1 MSTVKV
7 IIRKDKINS
16 EGLAPLYLR
25 TIRNRKAY
33 YIRVE
38 GISIHPDDW
47 DSEAQYIKKS
57 KRVPNYVRLNNRIEA
72 QKAKAQNYILDVV
85 DGIKRYNP
93 EKFKST
99 VTGYNRESF
108 MEYANKYT
116 ESLQKKGD
124 YRMHKRMKTIMKKLH
139 DYAGRDL
146 KFTDIN
152 IDFLKAYE
160 TYLREELSNATNTVL
175 GNYKMIRKLFNDAIR
190 EDLIPQEL
198 YPFRKYRFRFEQ
210 PQIDYLTEKEL
221 QAMESLEL
229 PENTNIWHTRN
240 MYVFACYAGGIR
252 IGDLLVLKWENITDV
267 HLKLTTQKT
276 GAQINL
282 ALPKRAKQI
291 LELYRPLANGE
302 TDYVFPFMKRN
313 RTNNIIQSVESKNSI
328 INAELKTI
336 AKLAGINKRLHFHTS
351 RHTFAVRALRRGMS
365 IYELSRIM
373 THSSVKITE
382 IYANIASEDLDNAML
397 NLFD

>member
-1 MSTVKV
+1 MSSVKV
-7 IIRKDKINS
+7 ILRKDKIK

-25 TIRNRKAY
+25 TILNRKAR

-38 GISIHPDDW
+38 GVNINPDDW
-47 DSEAQYIKKS
+47 DSKAQCVKKS
-57 KRVPNYVRLNNRIEA
+57 KRVPNYVRLNNLIEI
-72 QKAKAQNYILDVV
+72 QKTKAQNYILNVV
-85 DGIKRYNP
+85 DGTKRYNP
-93 EKFKST
+93 EKLKSA
-99 VTGYNRESF
+99 VTGKSGESF
-108 MEYANKYT
+108 SAFANEYI
-116 ESLQKKGD
+116 ESLGKQGK
-124 YRMHKRMKTIMKKLH
+124 YRMYKRMKSIMKKLY
-139 DYAGRDL
+139 DYAGKDL

-152 IDFLKAYE
+152 VEFLKDYE
-160 TYLREELSNATNTVL
+160 MHLREDCNNATNTIL

-190 EDLIPQEL
+190 EDVISQEI

-210 PQIDYLTEKEL
+210 PKIDYLTEAEL
-221 QAMESLEL
+221 QAVEALEL
-229 PENTNIWHTRN
+229 PVNTNIWHTRN

-276 GAQINL
+276 GAQIDL

-291 LELYRPLANGE
+291 LELYRPMANGE

-328 INAELKTI
+328 VNAELKTI

-351 RHTFAVRALRRGMS
+351 RHTFAVRALRRGLS

>member
-1 MSTVKV
+1 MSSVKV
-7 IIRKDKINS
+7 ILRKDKIK

-25 TIRNRKAY
+25 TILNRKAR

-38 GISIHPDDW
+38 GVDIHPDDW
-47 DSEAQYIKKS
+47 DSKAQCVKKS
-57 KRVPNYVRLNNRIEA
+57 KRVPNYVRLNNLIEV
-72 QKAKAQNYILDVV
+72 QKTKAQNYILNVV
-85 DGIKRYNP
+85 DGTKRYNP
-93 EKFKST
+93 DKLKSA
-99 VTGYNRESF
+99 VTGKSGESF
-108 MEYANKYT
+108 TAFANEYIG
-116 ESLQKKGD
+116 SLEKQGK
-124 YRMHKRMKTIMKKLH
+124 YRMYKRMKSIMKKLH

-146 KFTDIN
+146 KFTDISVE
-152 IDFLKAYE
+152 FLKDYE
-160 TYLREELSNATNTVL
+160 MHLREDCNNATNTIL

-190 EDLIPQEL
+190 EDVISQDI

-210 PQIDYLTEKEL
+210 PQIDYLTETEL
-221 QAMESLEL
+221 QAVEALEL
-229 PENTNIWHTRN
+229 PVNTNIWHTRN

-276 GAQINL
+276 GAQIDL

-291 LELYRPLANGE
+291 LELYRPMANGE

-328 INAELKTI
+328 VNAELKTI

-351 RHTFAVRALRRGMS
+351 RHTFAVRALRRGLS

>member
-1 MSTVKV
+1 MSSVKV
-7 IIRKDKINS
+7 ILRKDKIK

-25 TIRNRKAY
+25 TILNRKAR

-38 GISIHPDDW
+38 GVDIHPDDW
-47 DSEAQYIKKS
+47 DSKAQCVKKS
-57 KRVPNYVRLNNRIEA
+57 KRVPNYVRLNNLIEV
-72 QKAKAQNYILDVV
+72 QKTKAQNYILNVV
-85 DGIKRYNP
+85 DGTKRYNP
-93 EKFKST
+93 DKLKSA
-99 VTGYNRESF
+99 VTGKNGESF
-108 MEYANKYT
+108 TAFANEYIG
-116 ESLQKKGD
+116 SLEKQGK
-124 YRMHKRMKTIMKKLH
+124 YRMYKRMKSIMKKLH

-146 KFTDIN
+146 KFTDISVE
-152 IDFLKAYE
+152 FLKDYE
-160 TYLREELSNATNTVL
+160 MHLREDCNNATNTIL

-190 EDLIPQEL
+190 EDVISQDI

-210 PQIDYLTEKEL
+210 PQIDYLTETEL
-221 QAMESLEL
+221 QAVEALEL
-229 PENTNIWHTRN
+229 PVNTNIWHTRN

-276 GAQINL
+276 GAQIDL

-291 LELYRPLANGE
+291 LELYRPMANGE

-328 INAELKTI
+328 VNAELKTI

-351 RHTFAVRALRRGMS
+351 RHTFAVRALRRGLS